1 MAQSF
6 GEYARP
12 TDTIAAILGT
22 YPFSIGLFRE
32 LIQNS
37 DDAKASK
44 QIFVL
49 DSRKHSTHNL
59 FSDKLAGTQGPS
71 LLAYNDA
78 LFTQEDWEALQT
90 IHRSSK
96 KTDNTKIGKYGI
108 GFRSCYHITDHP
120 QILCGTSLAILD
132 PHHHFSD
139 SGGTKINFVELGDS
153 CADHLSCF
161 DFFLPS
167 STPPT
172 PFSGSV
178 IRLPLRTPQSQSS
191 ISNKVVTSEEIRTLF
206 RDFIE
211 EELDVSLLFLKH
223 VSRIEIHE
231 IDEQGTRTFL
241 AGVSISKGSFSQWA
255 EDGSHIT
262 FIETI
267 NITSPSRN
275 DAITW
280 RILQSSFDETTSAS
294 LISYRL
300 GRDVRPLLSK
310 HKLVPSI
317 SLAVP
322 MSIVTAEQTSGR
334 LFTYLPLPIRTGFP
348 CHVHGLFALTQSR
361 QNLTNK
367 TEIGIVRGSDDSVL
381 IEWNQLL
388 FEKYLPKAW
397 VVLLPVL
404 IEQDALKHIYRAW
417 PAAQPI
423 VETGDGTYWQD
434 LPRNLLS
441 AVASSGS
448 VVWPLVPRSLKSN
461 SWNMEVAP
469 FQNLRSVMVAGS
481 AIDVEALQALV
492 DAGLNII
499 QPPEYI
505 MKAEINHTA
514 LTPDIAHAGLLH
526 HRFELEQLGASD
538 SSASLSIL
546 EYLLSTKNL
555 RLILDLPLI
564 PLVNG
569 KFATLQ
575 HDTPDLHILLEKADF
590 NAFQEFDGSA
600 IPLNKFSNSTR
611 ELLLSKGADGYNL
624 TRLMPEHVVGYLRLS
639 PFGIN
644 FSTAEK
650 PNETAILWL
659 SKFWEWLGEWKEKE
673 VLLPMISPFHLLPSK
688 NGSLE
693 PVEGGVFSGES
704 LEAPVQSALQLL
716 QIKFLHPKL
725 SAAARNV
732 LKDVPGA
739 LRTPGADIHFLLD
752 CIQLPSGSGV
762 DKQTTT
768 LILSFLVPAILDFCR
783 TERLS
788 DSQRHKFRSLPIFPM
803 LVPSRGL
810 IKPEKTSR
818 FLGIPLKGPKMNT
831 TKIVGSISGS
841 ATVYGVTASTSSLL
855 PLASGIV
862 YLDGSNVDLAILSH
876 LELENGVPLS
886 EIDIV
891 ALALEHFG
899 EQSKFLQHAFLEQMV
914 QQRDSL
920 PPRLLKILQTTKF
933 IPVLDGSLQSA
944 EHVIDPTT
952 PVMTLYTDSGDRV
965 PRSIDDDAGFL
976 LKQLRLLGVLRGTLT
991 TEIILE
997 RIQHIS
1003 SIRNS
1008 NPKNAKGL
1016 SIRLVDLL
1024 FTSGF
1029 DCGQLEIPVDAKW
1042 LSTNRGMLN
1051 HEECLDR
1058 GLHRP
1063 ELFDEVY
1070 PLVEDTINV
1079 SHSLRLAL
1087 GWDKPLSFATLSQ
1100 QFNLVISARGTNGA
1114 YKKLRVIIKELSQ
1127 RELSEED
1134 LATLKGIIDGRAWIP
1149 INSRYIATTSH
1160 AVFFLPLPLAG
1171 FHEIP
1176 PALADRPE
1184 IRGFLFKMGCT
1195 ERPSIDVLVA
1205 ELSSLHKYPASP
1217 DKTQM
1222 ALLILKALPLNL
1234 TEEERS
1240 QIFVPDVSGQ
1250 LRPAS
1255 EVYFNDLGDRAFIE
1269 AGDLILA
1276 HPQLNEQIAK
1286 RLHMSRLGLKFLHL
1300 KKPAVDMGEKLTTT
1314 IRNVLKQYTEQQT
1327 LAEFFANASD
1337 AGATEFKILVDDR
1350 HAPFER
1356 LLSPIMAPFQ
1366 RCSSL
1371 IVYNNSMF
1379 TQADFEGI
1387 CKTGVGG
1394 KEGETST
1401 IGQFGLG
1408 ALSMFHFTELA
1419 MIVSGDKVLFLDPS
1433 KTHLPFD
1440 DWASL
1445 LLPLQQM
1452 QRMYSDHL
1460 AALDGLFGFK
1470 LSSTTSYDGTLF
1482 RLPLRNASHLNDC
1495 SILHVGQTADYVRDY
1510 IVRPYWKQA
1519 QQSLLFTKMKSV
1531 STYYRHRSGRI
1542 ISSWKVEVKAD
1553 DSTTSDGNFSI
1564 RNRYLIGYASPKVEP
1579 VQERWMV
1586 ATTSL
1591 PVTSLPSEFN
1601 ILKEPHRLRSPIIVG
1616 LAARSTARSPSSYN
1630 LFSTLPLPMTST
1642 LPCHLTAS
1650 FILTPDRRHIR
1661 FDDYDNLESQYNR
1674 WILSTVAPPLYL
1686 TLLENLLVLV
1696 GHNDIW
1702 WPGNATQQDSV
1713 TRLLVD
1719 RFYADALPS
1728 SQRLVFPSHFNP
1740 SIRMRP
1746 SDAVI
1751 LGNQPASVTHVLK
1764 VLRLPRYVSFPP
1776 IVCERCSGHIKTFNQ
1791 EVLRDEIALRGFSL
1805 IGGFET
1811 GKLTTSDIQS
1821 LLDYLSEDSSISLMD
1836 LPLIPLANGSLVPLH
1851 PADYKKKYYI
1861 WKSASKKHTLFN
1873 LGDLV
1878 DAGFDANGL
1887 TGKGYNVSEL
1897 QASDVA
1903 NLIRPFISEANACH
1917 TKSAAEEAW
1926 IEKYWKEY
1934 PSLNMDP
1941 DVHAQDFPLIPTVRP
1956 GLYVSMSALK
1966 TLPDVV
1972 SIGVTEPDWLPD
1984 CLDRLGIST
1993 VRRNDERLPT
2003 SVRTVILAQPIV
2015 NIDQIIKLFEHKTS
2029 PFQVLDDDMLAKF
2042 TAWCRDKIGQCSSE
2056 YISAARSLPIWP
2068 SPSRDGKQY
2077 LAAKE
2082 KRMAMVPYQFP
2093 HDVINPFMSSSCV
2106 EFSQGLRHLG
2116 QDPVSLDTLWKKLK
2130 LPKEL
2135 GPDNTSAYKRLVTA
2149 LISDQSFTIREIPLP
2164 NGTRRL
2170 VPSNTLYARDPLFTA
2185 AFGTFE
2191 AHFMLE
2197 EFIDLEARLG
2207 PFGLKNTNN
2216 LDVDTF
2222 LICATSINDDV
2233 SGRDRDERAKLVF
2246 KAYCED
2252 LPLRIAANE
2261 DRSWRQL
2268 DNLRFIPRL
2277 PLRQKSMGIA
2287 EFSPYVK
2294 HLPPVISPNEMILP
2308 EYEPISWTQRA
2319 IGKVRPAE
2327 RVLLANPSLGKPT
2340 NSDVIQHL
2348 RVLALEVARDHTF
2361 DRHVLSDLEAT
2372 YKWLDE
2378 HQDEVGEEMITL
2390 HQEHLFLNVDD
2401 PKRDV
2406 WMWNSADDMFFN
2418 ITENGEFK
2426 TVHKFLEPYKDLLY
2440 VSGVESI
2447 NDPPRPEPVLSSVE
2461 AQFSKLREGF
2471 NAMRLEGK
2479 LTDVVFVTED
2489 EQRFAAHRSFLS
2501 PMSEYLRDLF
2511 CGEFT
2516 EAGPASADEPIEVG
2530 VEYPGSCLKTLL
2542 DFIYTGTAP
2551 DFDDIGLSVLLDI
2564 LDLSQY
2570 WGFTELNEITQAR
2583 IIGGSF
2589 INPVTFGDILHR
2601 ATILDAKFLLDAC
2614 EYYERENK
2622 DAIQR
2627 LRGEGRVRRENP
2639 RHIPVKPKSTPVT
2652 PLDDIGPIGN
2662 KLRPRKVRRFMH
2674 RISMSFSRRSRIAPQ
2689 AQPD

>member
-44 QIFVL
+44 QVFVL
-49 DSRKHSTHNL
+49 DLRKHSTDTL
-59 FSDKLAGTQGPS
+59 FDDKLAGTQGPS

-78 LFTQEDWEALQT
+78 LFTQEDWEALQS

-108 GFRSCYHITDHP
+108 GFRSCYHITDYP
-120 QILCGTSLAILD
+120 QILSGTSLAILD
-132 PHHHFSD
+132 PHHHFSE
-139 SGGTKINFVELGDS
+139 SGGTKLNFAELGDS

-161 DFFLPS
+161 DFFLPLS
-167 STPPT
+167 NSRT
-172 PFSGSV
+172 PFSGSI
-178 IRLPLRTPQSQSS
+178 IRLPLRTPESQSS
-191 ISNKVVTSEEIRTLF
+191 ISNKVVTPGEIRTLF

-211 EELDVSLLFLKH
+211 EELDISLLFLKH
-223 VSRIEIHE
+223 VSKIEIHE
-231 IDEQGTRTFL
+231 IDEQGVQTFL
-241 AGVSISKGSFSQWA
+241 AGVSISKGSPSQWVN
-255 EDGSHIT
+255 DGSHST
-262 FIETI
+262 LIETI
-267 NITSPSRN
+267 SITSPSRN

-280 RILQSSFDETTSAS
+280 RILQSSFDQAESAS

-300 GRDVRPLLSK
+300 GRDAHPLLSK

-361 QNLTNK
+361 QNLSNK

-381 IEWNQLL
+381 VEWNQLL

-397 VVLLPVL
+397 ATLLPIL
-404 IEQDALKHIYRAW
+404 IEQDGLKQIYRAW

-423 VETGDGTYWQD
+423 VETGDSTYWQD
-434 LPRNLLS
+434 LPRHLLT
-441 AVASSGS
+441 AVVSSGFM
-448 VVWPLVPRSLKSN
+448 VWPLVPRSPKN
-461 SWNMEVAP
+461 RARNTPVAA
-469 FQNLRSVMVAGS
+469 FQNLRSVIVASS
-481 AIDVEALQALV
+481 AIDVKALQALV

-505 MKAEINHTA
+505 MRADINHTA

-526 HRFELEQLGASD
+526 HVFELEQLGASD
-538 SSASLSIL
+538 ASASLAIL

-555 RLILDLPLI
+555 TLILGLPII
-564 PLVNG
+564 PLVSG

-575 HDTPDLHILLEKADF
+575 HDTPNVHVLLEKAEF
-590 NAFQEFDGSA
+590 ATFQEFDGSA
-600 IPLNKFSNSTR
+600 VPLDKLSNPTG
-611 ELLLSKGADGYNL
+611 ELLLTQGTDGYNL
-624 TRLMPEHVVGYLRLS
+624 KHLRPEHVVDYLRMS
-639 PFGIN
+639 PFGID

-650 PNETAILWL
+650 FSETAVLWL
-659 SKFWEWLGEWKEKE
+659 SKFWEWLKEWKEKE
-673 VLLPMISPFHLLPSK
+673 ALLPVISQFRLLPSR

-693 PVEGGVFSGES
+693 FVGDGLFSGEA
-704 LEAPVQSALQLL
+704 LEASVQSALQLL
-716 QIKFLHPKL
+716 QIKFLHPKF
-725 SAAARNV
+725 SVAARNA
-732 LKDVPGA
+732 LKDVPGT
-739 LRTPGADIHFLLD
+739 LRMPDADIHSLLD
-752 CIQLPSGSGV
+752 RIRFPIGSNL
-762 DKQTTT
+762 DKQTATVILDF
-768 LILSFLVPAILDFCR
+768 LIPSILDFCR

-788 DSQRHKFRSLPIFPM
+788 DSQRYKLRSLPIFPM
-803 LVPSRGL
+803 LVPSKSPV
-810 IKPEKTSR
+810 KPEKTSR
-818 FLGIPLKGPKMNT
+818 FLGIPLKAPKTNT
-831 TKIVGSISGS
+831 TKAVGSIPDG
-841 ATVYGVTASTSSLL
+841 ATVYGVMTSTSFLL
-855 PLASGIV
+855 PLARDVV
-862 YLDGSNVDLAILSH
+862 YLDGSNIDLAILSH
-876 LELENGVPLS
+876 IESENSVPLS
-886 EIDIV
+886 EIDVV
-891 ALALEHFG
+891 ALTLEHFG
-899 EQSKFLQHAFLEQMV
+899 EQSKFLQHAFLEYMV

-933 IPVLDGSLQSA
+933 IPVIDGSLQSA
-944 EHVIDPTT
+944 EHVIDPTM
-952 PVMTLYTDSGDRV
+952 PVMTLYTNSGDRV
-965 PRSIDDDAGFL
+965 PRSMDDDAGFV
-976 LKQLRLLGVLRGTLT
+976 LKQLRLLGVLRGILT
-991 TEIILE
+991 AEILLE

-1003 SIRNS
+1003 SIRDS
-1008 NPKNAKGL
+1008 HPKNAREI

-1024 FTSGF
+1024 STSGF
-1029 DCGQLEIPVDAKW
+1029 DCTHLEIPVDARW
-1042 LSTNRGMLN
+1042 LPTNQGLLN

-1070 PLVEDTINV
+1070 PLVEETISV

-1100 QFNLVISARGTNGA
+1100 QFSLVISARGTNSA
-1114 YKKLRVIIKELSQ
+1114 YKKLRVIIKEFSQ
-1127 RELSEED
+1127 RALSEED
-1134 LATLKGIIDGRAWIP
+1134 LATLKDITDSRAWIP

-1184 IRGFLFKMGCT
+1184 IREFLFKMGCT
-1195 ERPSIDVLVA
+1195 ERPSIDILVS
-1205 ELSSLHKYPASP
+1205 ELNNLHKYPASP

-1222 ALLILKALPLNL
+1222 ALLILKALPLSM

-1240 QIFVPDVSGQ
+1240 KILVPDVSGQ
-1250 LRPAS
+1250 LRPSS

-1269 AGDLILA
+1269 AGDLTLA

-1327 LAEFFANASD
+1327 LTEFFANASD

-1350 HAPFER
+1350 HAPCER

-1371 IVYNNSMF
+1371 IVYNNSTF
-1379 TQADFEGI
+1379 TQTDFEGI

-1460 AALDGLFGFK
+1460 AALNGLFGFK

-1495 SILHVGQTADYVRDY
+1495 SILRSGQTADYVRDY
-1510 IVRPYWKQA
+1510 IVWPYWKQA
-1519 QQSLLFTKMKSV
+1519 QQSLLFTRMRSV
-1531 STYYRHRSGRI
+1531 STYYRHKSGRI
-1542 ISSWKVEVKAD
+1542 SGGWKVEVKAD
-1553 DSTTSDGNFSI
+1553 DSTTSDGDFSI
-1564 RNRYLIGYASPKVEP
+1564 RNRYIIGYASPKVEP
-1579 VQERWMV
+1579 VQERWTV
-1586 ATTSL
+1586 VTTSL

-1601 ILKEPHRLRSPIIVG
+1601 SLKEPHRLRSPIIVG
-1616 LAARSTARSPSSYN
+1616 LAARTTARSPSSHN

-1686 TLLENLLVLV
+1686 TLLENLLVVV
-1696 GHNDIW
+1696 GRNDIW
-1702 WPGNATQQDSV
+1702 WPGNTTQQDSV

-1719 RFYADALPS
+1719 RFYTDALPS
-1728 SQRLVFPSHFNP
+1728 CQRLICPSHFNP
-1740 SIRMRP
+1740 SIRIRP

-1751 LGNQPASVTHVLK
+1751 LGNQPASVTHVLEL
-1764 VLRLPRYVSFPP
+1764 LRLPRYVAFPP
-1776 IVCERCSGHIKTFNQ
+1776 IICERCSGHIKTFNQ

-1805 IGGFET
+1805 IAGFET
-1811 GKLTTSDIQS
+1811 GKLTTNDIQS
-1821 LLDYLSEDSSISLMD
+1821 LLDYLLEDPSISLMD
-1836 LPLIPLANGSLVPLH
+1836 LPLLPLANGSLVPLH

-1861 WKSASKKHTLFN
+1861 WKLSSRKQTLFN
-1873 LGDLV
+1873 SGDLV
-1878 DAGFDANGL
+1878 HLDFDANRL
-1887 TGKGYNVSEL
+1887 TQNGYNVSEL

-1903 NLIRPFISEANACH
+1903 NLMRPFITEADIFNA
-1917 TKSAAEEAW
+1917 KSAKDEAW
-1926 IEKYWKEY
+1926 IKKYWKEF

-1941 DVHAQDFPLIPTVRP
+1941 DIHAQDFPVIPTIRP
-1956 GLYVSMSALK
+1956 GHYVSMKACK
-1966 TLPDVV
+1966 NLPDVV
-1972 SIGVTEPDWLPD
+1972 TVGITEPDWLPD
-1984 CLDRLGIST
+1984 CLDKLGISA

-2003 SVRTVILAQPIV
+2003 SVRTVILAQPVV

-2029 PFQVLDDDMLAKF
+2029 SFKALDDETLAKF

-2056 YISAARSLPIWP
+2056 NISAARSLPIWP
-2068 SPSRDGKQY
+2068 SPSQDGKQY

-2082 KRMAMVPYQFP
+2082 KRIAMVPYQFP
-2093 HDVINPFMSSSCV
+2093 HDVISPFMSSSCV

-2116 QDPVSLDTLWKKLK
+2116 VSPVGLDTLWKKLK

-2185 AFGTFE
+2185 AFGSSE

-2207 PFGLKNTNN
+2207 PFGLKSTNN
-2216 LDVDTF
+2216 LDTDTF

-2233 SGRDRDERAKLVF
+2233 SGRDRDGRARLVF
-2246 KAYCED
+2246 MAYCED
-2252 LPLRIAANE
+2252 LPLRIAVNE
-2261 DRSWRQL
+2261 NQSWRQL

-2287 EFSPYVK
+2287 ELSPYVK
-2294 HLPPVISPNEMILP
+2294 QLPEVISPNEMILP
-2308 EYEPISWTQRA
+2308 EYEPIAWSQRA
-2319 IGKVRPAE
+2319 ICTVRPAE
-2327 RVLLANPSLGKPT
+2327 RVLLANPGLGKPA

-2361 DRHVLSDLEAT
+2361 DRHVLSDLKAT

-2378 HQDEVGEEMITL
+2378 HQDEVGEEMIKL
-2390 HQEHLFLNVDD
+2390 HQERLFLNVDD
-2401 PKRDV
+2401 PKSDV
-2406 WMWNSADDMFFN
+2406 WMWNSADEMFFN
-2418 ITENGEFK
+2418 ITETEEFK

-2447 NDPPRPEPVLSSVE
+2447 SDPPRPEPVLSSVE

-2471 NAMRLEGK
+2471 NVMRLEEK

-2489 EQRFAAHRSFLS
+2489 DQHFAAHRSFLS

-2516 EAGPASADEPIEVG
+2516 EAGPASADEPIEVS
-2530 VEYPGSCLKTLL
+2530 VEYPGKCLKTVL
-2542 DFIYTGTAP
+2542 DFIYTGTTP

-2589 INPVTFGDILHR
+2589 INPVTFDDILHR
-2601 ATILDAKFLLDAC
+2601 ATVLDAKFLLDAC
-2614 EYYERENK
+2614 EYYERKNK
-2622 DAIQR
+2622 DAIHR

-2639 RHIPVKPKSTPVT
+2639 RYIPVKAKSTPII
-2652 PLDDIGPIGN
+2652 PLDDNSPISN

-2674 RISMSFSRRSRIAPQ
+2674 RISMSFSRRSRVVPQ
-2689 AQPD
+2689 S